1 MEYLYNLLNKDLIVP
16 DLKSKTKEDVII
28 ELADILVKNRLVKDK
43 ETLVQKLKEREE
55 IETTGIGHN
64 IAIPHARTETVSGL
78 ALTFG
83 ISREGIDFKSFDS
96 KPAHIFFLIAS
107 NEENKN
113 KYIHLLARISRIC
126 RKESF
131 REKILKSETVND
143 IIQIFKEEET
153 I

>member
-78 ALTFG
+78 ALAFG

>member
-1 MEYLYNLLNKDLIVP
+1 MEYLYNLLNKNLIVP
-16 DLKSKTKEDVII
+16 DLKSKTKEDVIV
-28 ELADILVKNRLVKDK
+28 ELADILVKNKLVKDK

-78 ALTFG
+78 ALAFG

-113 KYIHLLARISRIC
+113 KYIQLLARISRIC